1 MREPT
6 HKPGREIVSHTSMRG
21 FAAFLVA
28 IYHHRYLFPD
38 FWENVVLARFYVF
51 VDLFF
56 ILSGFII
63 AYCYFNAFRDAP
75 SAGQILRFLQKRL
88 ARIYP
93 LHIVTLMFFAV
104 LPATA
109 IYSGTLYTGGAV
121 EIGGQDFWSS
131 LFLMQGWGLT
141 SGPTFNH
148 PSWSISGEWA
158 AYLAFPIFVWVGARG
173 RGALLLLGFVVLL
186 YGVQYRAMG
195 GLHLKLELTLFRALP
210 GFALGI
216 VVYLATGWWNVSGR
230 QISGLQVAVVVGIAG
245 VILGN
250 LGDMWLLPLFALLV
264 FLTCQDRGILGQ
276 ALGWGVFYR
285 LGLWSYSIYLLHV
298 PVLELAWQLRAAFPQ
313 SGFLWADINFALLS
327 LGATL
332 ALSAL
337 SYRYLEMPSRNLLS
351 GAPKRQELFPGDAS
365 KPPEHPRARRQR

>member
-1 MREPT
+1 MSMRET
-6 HKPGREIVSHTSMRG
+6 LHKPVPDRGREIISHTSIRG

-28 IYHHRYLFPD
+28 VYHHRYLFPD
-38 FWENVVLARFYVF
+38 FWENIVLARLYVF

-75 SAGQILRFLQKRL
+75 SVGQTLRFLRRRL

-93 LHIVTLMFFAV
+93 LHVVTLMFFAV

-109 IYSGTLYTGGAV
+109 FYSGTLYTGGNV

-141 SGPTFNH
+141 SEPTFNH

-158 AYLAFPIFVWVGARG
+158 AYLVFPALVWVGARV
-173 RGALLLLGFVVLL
+173 RGPLLLLGFVILL
-186 YGVQYRAMG
+186 YGLQYWAMG

-216 VVYLATGWWNVSGR
+216 LVYLATGWWGVNDR
-230 QISGLQVAVVVGIAG
+230 WISGLQTAVVAGIAAAIPG
-245 VILGN
+245 S
-250 LGDMWLLPLFALLV
+250 LGDMWLVPLFALLV
-264 FLTCQDRGILGQ
+264 FLTCQDRGVLGR
-276 ALGWGVFYR
+276 ALGWGLFYR

-298 PVLELAWQLRAAFPQ
+298 PVLELAWQLRAVFPGN
-313 SGFLWADINFALLS
+313 GFLWADINFALLS

-337 SYRYLEMPSRNLLS
+337 SYRYLEIPARNWVA
-351 GAPKRQELFPGDAS
+351 GA
-365 KPPEHPRARRQR
+365 H